1 MMHSSRAYI
10 FFIPGSL
17 HLVLF
22 LAEGLVSYSMPQGIK
37 RGSEVD
43 LSDRT
48 YDGREEGGY
57 LSGGLGQLVDGQK
70 GPDNFRLDV
79 SGNGKGKEAS
89 NEPTKPSERGEG
101 GSEREENV
109 IERNAAKRASARS
122 LALFVPE

>member
-10 FFIPGSL
+10 FFIADSTL
-17 HLVLF
+17 FF

-79 SGNGKGKEAS
+79 SGNGKGKEAGKERS
-89 NEPTKPSERGEG
+89 NQAWQERAREMD
-101 GSEREENV
+101 ERTA
-109 IERNAAKRASARS
+109 RRARS
-122 LALFVPE
+122 SALFVLERD